1 MTVKEKIKE
10 KVGEGYTTIGE
21 LYEQVKGA
29 SPATMRGLINKMV
42 NSGELERVSKGV
54 YSLPRD
60 TPQSGREGGDETTG
74 GESTQGESSFH
85 SLSQPLMSADE
96 SATTGDSGERETPGE
111 EPQGEETSDESEP
124 SGETPEETPMED
136 ESEEE
141 TPVEETPIE
150 DESEEETPVEE
161 TPIEDESESIG
172 EEYSEETPERETP
185 LGDESA
191 TTEDSGEDETS
202 PGGETSGESETP
214 GGGTPDESEP
224 SPGEKET
231 PAEETPAGGASSVP
245 DDTAEEALEE
255 EPGEESRPILP
266 SDSLS
271 EVSGLT
277 LADNLVLF
285 HLRGDALDLDELTE
299 CMSGMERLDIE
310 RAVERLEEREFIVGW
325 EDRYV
330 LTPKGAFVSSYLYTF
345 HYLLQSSDGSPSFQE
360 GEAVIHE
367 LAAIIEKLV
376 ENQNAVLLSLNQ
388 LDKIR
393 QAAEREV
400 SKLDR
405 MIPKSLVLQ

>member
-1 MTVKEKIKE
+1 MSVKEKIKE
-10 KVGEGYTTIGE
+10 KVGEGYTTTGE
-21 LYEQVKGA
+21 LYEQVEGA
-29 SPATMRGLINKMV
+29 SHATMRGLINKMV

-54 YSLPRD
+54 YSLPGE
-60 TPQSGREGGDETTG
+60 TPQSGREGGDETPG

-96 SATTGDSGERETPGE
+96 SATTGDSGESETPEE
-111 EPQGEETSDESEP
+111 EPQGEETPDESEP
-124 SGETPEETPMED
+124 SGETP
-136 ESEEE
+136 
-141 TPVEETPIE
+141 
-150 DESEEETPVEE
+150 EE

-191 TTEDSGEDETS
+191 TTEDSGE
-202 PGGETSGESETP
+202 SETP
-214 GGGTPDESEP
+214 WKKPQEEKTPA
-224 SPGEKET
+224 GET
-231 PAEETPAGGASSVP
+231 PVGGASSVP
-245 DDTAEEALEE
+245 GDTAEEAPEE

-266 SDSLS
+266 TDSLS

-277 LADNLVLF
+277 LTDNLVLF

-299 CMSGMERLDIE
+299 CMSGMARTDIE

-325 EDRYV
+325 EDGYV

-376 ENQNAVLLSLNQ
+376 ENQDSVLLSLKQ